1 MQVGSSGIRLILAGR
16 EGSHVVERSCFPR
29 SQLRWNGRWTL
40 CLHNPTSLP
49 KTASMYQLSGNL
61 VVSGN

>member
-16 EGSHVVERSCFPR
+16 EGSCFSR

-40 CLHNPTSLP
+40 CLHNPTGLP
-49 KTASMYQLSGNL
+49 KTASMSQLSGNL